1 MALCKGQ
8 HFILLLLC
16 IPTQTRKFLR
26 VARLVVRSWTSHH
39 WLLRHWVP
47 DILILFWNAW
57 TLNTSVKGSQWDKV
71 SMIQMCKKMEKNQ
84 FSFPGP
90 LHKEIYFSLHSPLQ
104 GARERTQCS
113 GMALIQLFWEAHYL
127 KYVFHP
133 CSTAQS
139 WKVRCSPTHMEN
151 GSTNRNR
158 ALKSF
163 GYLADFK
170 QIIHTAPYLELS
182 LLLCA

>member
-16 IPTQTRKFLR
+16 IPTQIRGFLR
-26 VARLVVRSWTSHH
+26 VARLGGGVLHFSPLAFETLGSRHSGS
-39 WLLRHWVP
+39 LLECLDSEQRCKGVTVGQGEH
-47 DILILFWNAW
+47 
-57 TLNTSVKGSQWDKV
+57 NTNVQKDDQ
-71 SMIQMCKKMEKNQ
+71 KNQ

-139 WKVRCSPTHMEN
+139 
-151 GSTNRNR
+151 
-158 ALKSF
+158 
-163 GYLADFK
+163 
-170 QIIHTAPYLELS
+170 
-182 LLLCA
+182 

>member
-1 MALCKGQ
+1 MGIPKSRSPCGGVLDFSPLAFETLGSRHSGSLLECLDSEQKCKGVTVGQ
-8 HFILLLLC
+8 GEHN
-16 IPTQTRKFLR
+16 TNVQT
-26 VARLVVRSWTSHH
+26 
-39 WLLRHWVP
+39 
-47 DILILFWNAW
+47 DD
-57 TLNTSVKGSQWDKV
+57 Q
-71 SMIQMCKKMEKNQ
+71 KKKNQ

-139 WKVRCSPTHMEN
+139 
-151 GSTNRNR
+151 
-158 ALKSF
+158 
-163 GYLADFK
+163 
-170 QIIHTAPYLELS
+170 
-182 LLLCA
+182 

>member
-1 MALCKGQ
+1 MGIPRRCLPRGGVLDFSLLAFETLGSRHSGSLLECLDSEQKCTGVTVGQ
-8 HFILLLLC
+8 GEHNINV
-16 IPTQTRKFLR
+16 QK
-26 VARLVVRSWTSHH
+26 
-39 WLLRHWVP
+39 
-47 DILILFWNAW
+47 D
-57 TLNTSVKGSQWDKV
+57 DK
-71 SMIQMCKKMEKNQ
+71 KNQ

-104 GARERTQCS
+104 GAKERTQCS

-151 GSTNRNR
+151 GSTNRKR
-158 ALKSF
+158 TLKSF

-170 QIIHTAPYLELS
+170 QISHTAPYLSLS
-182 LLLCA
+182 LVLCAYTFIHKPTTHCVCVSAYV